1 MTRADDVET
10 FRNLLTAATQLVDAE
25 YFLLPVADQ
34 NGGEPIIQYRERVY
48 SYELYHQLRVKWPH
62 WDYSLG
68 GEVDKRKHPVIHGQ
82 GLDNAKPDLLIHV
95 PGTMHRNLV
104 VVEIKALSPNPSN
117 RERALIHDDL
127 KKLRAFCD
135 RAAYEAGFLL
145 VFGEDVNRIIG
156 HVNAA
161 TAEGLNLNRIE
172 LWHHREPGEAA
183 YRVAL

>member
-82 GLDNAKPDLLIHV
+82 GL
-95 PGTMHRNLV
+95 GQ
-104 VVEIKALSPNPSN
+104 
-117 RERALIHDDL
+117 REARSIDPCARHDAPQPC
-127 KKLRAFCD
+127 R
-135 RAAYEAGFLL
+135 R
-145 VFGEDVNRIIG
+145 
-156 HVNAA
+156 
-161 TAEGLNLNRIE
+161 
-172 LWHHREPGEAA
+172 
-183 YRVAL
+183 